1 MTQSRF
7 DIYKPIHKAFRM
19 IMGETLVA
27 VGRADPEDPAS
38 VDETLARV
46 RELIDLCEMHV
57 ADENAFIHPAI
68 LARDP
73 GFALATV
80 ADHDHHTADF
90 VELRALVEAVG
101 RAGTAERAGGL
112 HRLYRRLA
120 VFVGD
125 NLLHMEV
132 EETANNGALWRLYSD
147 EELRRLDHELVQ
159 SLPPEAAMKGVRLIL
174 LAATP
179 ADRAEMLAHI
189 RAGAPAAVFEAILEG
204 IRDALSP
211 LDRQKLHQCLDRLDR
226 AA

>member
-7 DIYKPIHKAFRM
+7 DIYKPIHKAFRL

-46 RELIDLCEMHV
+46 RELVDLCEMHV
-57 ADENAFIHPAI
+57 MDENAFIHPAI

-90 VELRALVEAVG
+90 VELRALVDAIALAG
-101 RAGTAERAGGL
+101 PADRGTAM
-112 HRLYRRLA
+112 HRIYRRLA

-189 RAGAPAAVFEAILEG
+189 RAGAPAEVFDAILASLS
-204 IRDALSP
+204 DALSP
-211 LDRQKLHQCLDRLDR
+211 LDRQKLRQRLDCLDR